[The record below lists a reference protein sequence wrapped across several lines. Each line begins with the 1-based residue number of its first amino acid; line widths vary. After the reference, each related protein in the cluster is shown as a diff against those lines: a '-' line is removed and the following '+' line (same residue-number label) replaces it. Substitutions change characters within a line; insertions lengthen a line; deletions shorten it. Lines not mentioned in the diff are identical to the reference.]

1 MLCYIRAFGYF
12 CDHNNA
18 IRQMKR
24 TLFSAIFFWCCLL
37 VATAQTQNRHLEVAK
52 NLDIFNS
59 VYKQLDMM
67 YVDTL
72 DAHELVTYAINGML
86 QTLDPYT
93 EYYPEEELK
102 DFKFLLTGKYAGI
115 GALIHYHFKDG
126 HVVID
131 QPYANMPAAKAGL
144 KKGDVILAIDDE
156 PMEDKQ
162 TDYVSSH
169 LRGDAGT
176 SFILKIRRPSTG
188 KVMKLKITRESIQ
201 TPQVP
206 YFGMRDNGV
215 GYINLASFSEGA
227 AKEVRRAVIELR
239 SRGMQQLVLDLR
251 GNGGGSEKEAVEIVN
266 MFVGKGE
273 KVVENRGKIERANR
287 VYLTEQEPID
297 TLMPIVV
304 LVNNGSASSSEITA
318 GALQDLDRAVIVG
331 TRTYGK
337 GLVQVTTDLPYNSAM
352 KLTTYKYY
360 IPSGRCIQAIKYKR
374 GGREQVADLLRQ
386 VFYTRNG
393 REVKDGGGIMPD
405 IEIKPDSMTN
415 IVYYLV
421 SARDSSEVVF
431 DYVVDYIKNHP
442 TIAPAKDFQL
452 TDADFA
458 EFKQRVLQSSF
469 KYDQETEK
477 YLKQLED
484 LARFEGYYEDT
495 KDDFA
500 ELKRKLTHNTERDL
514 DFNREALKRYLE
526 TDIVS
531 AYYFEKGAIEN
542 SLAKDKQLAEAER
555 LLASPEEY
563 NRILSGKK

>member
-1 MLCYIRAFGYF
+1 M
-12 CDHNNA
+12 
-18 IRQMKR
+18 
-24 TLFSAIFFWCCLL
+24 
-37 VATAQTQNRHLEVAK
+37 
-52 NLDIFNS
+52 
-59 VYKQLDMM
+59 
-67 YVDTL
+67 
-72 DAHELVTYAINGML
+72 
-86 QTLDPYT
+86 
-93 EYYPEEELK
+93 
-102 DFKFLLTGKYAGI
+102 
-115 GALIHYHFKDG
+115 
-126 HVVID
+126 VID

-374 GGREQVADLLRQ
+374 GGREQVADSLRQ